1 MLLIW
6 IDCLVPR
13 FGEPLKRVGTLLTK
27 AACGWFILVVHSAFG
42 WATKHVKV
50 LSGASFMAL

>member
-27 AACGWFILVVHSAFG
+27 AACEWFIEAAHSAFG
-42 WATKHVKV
+42 WAIGHVNV